1 MGVIR
6 IWSPTGV
13 LAHLPHFLPPS
24 LSLLHSVSVSV
35 VGKGQST
42 LANSSTLHSASAAVR
57 LTFFT
62 GRAKSPPPLRF
73 RFKPLDDLLLLRSE
87 DDGGL
92 EAGNNIL
99 EIRFGVLAFMTVDIL
114 LEISDHVV

>member
-1 MGVIR
+1 M
-6 IWSPTGV
+6 P
-13 LAHLPHFLPPS
+13 LS

-62 GRAKSPPPLRF
+62 GGRAKSPPPLRF

-99 EIRFGVLAFMTVDIL
+99 EIRFGVLAFMTFEIL
-114 LEISDHVV
+114 LEISYHVV